1 MEMHYQDMSAQQGG
15 AEAVDMLWAAKR
27 KERKLRRR
35 GREIQGMA
43 LGITSLMD
51 AFTIIMI
58 FLLKNYATDPVN
70 IQQSDVLQLPSSV
83 ATAPLERAVVITITT
98 QAIIVDDAKVVDL
111 RQGSVDPSNKRD
123 GATGFFIEP
132 LYQSLQNA
140 MQKAKAMRQRNPQAV
155 TSIGMAMVLGDQ
167 RINYRLL
174 SEVLYTAGQAEFNQF
189 KFGVVKIG
197 KKGAAAAKG
206 KGG

>member
-1 MEMHYQDMSAQQGG
+1 MEMQYQDAQAGQSAEQI
-15 AEAVDMLWAAKR
+15 DSLWAMKR
-27 KERKLRRR
+27 KARKLARR
-35 GREIQGMA
+35 GREIQGMS

-70 IQQSDVLQLPSSV
+70 IQQSDVLQLPTSV
-83 ATAPLERAVVITITT
+83 SQAPLERTVVISITT
-98 QAIIVDDAKVVDL
+98 QAIIVDDVKVVDL
-111 RQGSVDPSNKRD
+111 RQGAVDPSNKRD

-140 MQKAKAMRQRNPQAV
+140 MQKAKAMKQRNPQAV
-155 TSIGMAMVLGDQ
+155 TSLGMAMILGDY

-197 KKGAAAAKG
+197 KKGAAAAN